1 MDADEAVRG
10 RVRDACA
17 SIMASRTR
25 AGARPR
31 PRRRLLVVDM

>member
-1 MDADEAVRG
+1 MVADQAVRG

-25 AGARPR
+25 AAARPR
-31 PRRRLLVVDM
+31 VWRRLLV